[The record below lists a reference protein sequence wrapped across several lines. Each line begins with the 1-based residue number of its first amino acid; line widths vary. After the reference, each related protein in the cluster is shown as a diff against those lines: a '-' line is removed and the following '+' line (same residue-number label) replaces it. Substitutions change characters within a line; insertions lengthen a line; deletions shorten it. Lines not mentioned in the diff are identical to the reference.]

1 MTTAPPVPPEVI
13 ALPARGT
20 GERQRRR
27 RERQRLVRQQAAVV
41 LVFVVALA
49 ITVLV
54 LVEQS
59 HQSGG
64 AGTINGTTVTTL
76 GGGP

>member
-1 MTTAPPVPPEVI
+1 
-13 ALPARGT
+13 L
-20 GERQRRR
+20 
-27 RERQRLVRQQAAVV
+27 VV

-54 LVEQS
+54 LVQQS

-64 AGTINGTTVTTL
+64 TGTINNTVTTL
-76 GGGP
+76 GGSR